1 MTGPVVVL
9 NPRAGGG
16 RAARQWQTIASALA
30 QRTGSF
36 AAILSG
42 TTDQVTALIGEWAG
56 RGATRFLAAGGDGTV
71 NLLVTTL
78 AKLGPRF
85 GLETFRVGAVG
96 LGSSN
101 DFHKP
106 IREESR
112 IDGVPCRVDF
122 SSATPHDVCVLDYRD
137 PYDGEHRRFWII
149 NASIGTT
156 AEANWFFNRPN
167 AALRWLKAALP
178 GIAKAYAALHA
189 LFRFRGLSCT
199 LVSDGAS
206 PTQVR
211 IRNLGV
217 VKNPHFSGWL
227 HFDSPYEPASGRF
240 WIHLLKPVAPPR
252 LLVTLVRLVRGRFQ
266 GQRATRSWPASRLA
280 IQSEVPFAIEA
291 DGEVVLA
298 RSAVFSVFPRK
309 LGVCP

>member
-1 MTGPVVVL
+1 MTAPGVVL
-9 NPRAGGG
+9 NPRAAGG
-16 RAARQWQTIASALA
+16 RAARVWEALA
-30 QRTGSF
+30 PAVAERTGPLAVVISGSPGGV
-36 AAILSG
+36 AAR
-42 TTDQVTALIGEWAG
+42 IGEWAE

-71 NLLVTTL
+71 NLVVTAL
-78 AKLGPRF
+78 ASLGPRF
-85 GLETFRVGAVG
+85 PLDSFRLGAVG

-112 IDGVPCRVDF
+112 IEGIPCRLDF
-122 SSATPHDVCVLDYRD
+122 DAAVPHDVCVIDYRD
-137 PYDGEHRRFWII
+137 PRGSEQRRFWII

-167 AALRWLKAALP
+167 AVMRRLKARRGGL
-178 GIAKAYAALHA
+178 AKAYATLHA
-189 LFRFRGLSCT
+189 LLYFRGLACT
-199 LVSDGAS
+199 LASDGDPAS
-206 PTQVR
+206 PAR
-211 IRNLGV
+211 IRNLGI

-240 WIHLLKPVAPPR
+240 WVHRLDPVSPFRLVLTLL
-252 LLVTLVRLVRGRFQ
+252 RLVRGRFQ
-266 GQRATRSWPASRLA
+266 GQRATCSWPATRLVV
-280 IQSEVPFAIEA
+280 EGKTPFAVEA

-298 RSAVFSVFPRK
+298 RSATFSVLGQR